1 MAAMTPSASERAV
14 LVEELRRRGP
24 DAPTLCAGWTA
35 RDLAAHLVVRERR
48 PDAALGLVVPPLA
61 GHGERV
67 RDAVAARP
75 FDVLV
80 DLVASGPPRLSPFA
94 LPGVETAVNTCEH
107 FVHAED
113 LRRAGEEPEE
123 PRDLP
128 EQVRRALWAGL
139 RGRAR
144 LLYRRSPVG
153 VVLETPE
160 GRAVA
165 RRAPEGAGAVVLRG
179 DVGEV
184 LLHSFGR
191 EGVARVEVEG
201 SPEDVRAL
209 AGVDRAV

>member
-1 MAAMTPSASERAV
+1 MATMTPSASERAV
-14 LVEELRRRGP
+14 LVEELGRCGP

-48 PDAALGLVVPPLA
+48 PDAALGIVVTPLA

-67 RDAVAARP
+67 RAAVAARP
-75 FDVLV
+75 FDVLL

-94 LPGVETAVNTCEH
+94 LPGVETAVNTGEH

-113 LRRAGEEPEE
+113 VRRAGDAPAE
-123 PRDLP
+123 PRALP
-128 EQVRRALWAGL
+128 AAVRRALWGGL

-160 GRAVA
+160 GRVVA
-165 RRAPEGAGAVVLRG
+165 RRAPEGAGTVVLRG

-191 EGVARVEVEG
+191 EAVARVEVEG

>member
-1 MAAMTPSASERAV
+1 MTPSATERAA
-14 LVEELRRRGP
+14 LVAELRRCGP
-24 DAPTLCAGWTA
+24 DAPTLCAGWSA

-48 PDAALGLVVPPLA
+48 PDAALGLVLPPVA
-61 GHGERV
+61 GHAERV
-67 RDAVAARP
+67 RAGLASRP
-75 FDVLV
+75 FADLV

-94 LPGVETAVNTCEH
+94 LPGVDRAVNTGEH

-113 LRRAGEEPEE
+113 LRRAGDEPAP

-128 EQVRRALWAGL
+128 AEVRRALWAGL
-139 RGRAR
+139 RGRAV

-160 GRAVA
+160 GRVVA
-165 RRAPEGAGAVVLRG
+165 RRAPEGAGTVVLRG

-191 EGVARVEVEG
+191 EAVARVEVEG